1 MNVDVSHNSW
11 RVRLI
16 GGKSGEGK
24 PIGVVENANKKLS
37 LMTIEARNGVNDQ
50 LQRFL
55 KEYNI
60 V

>member
-1 MNVDVSHNSW
+1 MNVDVSYDSW

-16 GGKSGEGK
+16 GGRSGKDK
-24 PIGVVENANKKLS
+24 PIGIVGNANKKLS
-37 LMTIEARNGVNDQ
+37 LMTIGARDKVNDQ
-50 LQRFL
+50 LWRFL